1 MASFHWA
8 AQVGATKSFKLLLSH
23 GADKTAKDINGR
35 FVPWCEVKESKSIG
49 KGYPLS
55 LYILILIPSVHLMWY
70 EVLC

>member
-49 KGYPLS
+49 KGFPYP
-55 LYILILIPSVHLMWY
+55 YPYPDTVCTFN
-70 EVLC
+70 VV